1 MFVGIETCPPG
12 EYATNAFSSE
22 WKYENLALVD
32 LVVKKL
38 KNWLFHVV
46 DLQRTAKKCTK
57 IYNARVQLLFCSLNL
72 LFGNLPVAVVV
83 IGSLGSLR

>member
-38 KNWLFHVV
+38 KNWLFHDV

-57 IYNARVQLLFCSLNL
+57 IYNPRTSIILL
-72 LFGNLPVAVVV
+72 
-83 IGSLGSLR
+83 I